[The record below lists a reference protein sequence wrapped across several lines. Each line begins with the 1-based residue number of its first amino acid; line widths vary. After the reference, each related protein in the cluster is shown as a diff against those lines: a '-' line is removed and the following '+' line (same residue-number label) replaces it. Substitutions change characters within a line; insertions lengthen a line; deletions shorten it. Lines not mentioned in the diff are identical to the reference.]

1 VALNESALILS
12 QTQTKLQMKSMLFK
26 IVLMPFIL
34 LSMASSATN
43 IINCTQQKDGVPLEI
58 KELASYT
65 GFDRSSSISAS
76 IDGHTLTIVF
86 TENLGQV
93 SIEVSYASGNDVET
107 TSIYTPSGVII
118 YIPYSGSYIVTFTL
132 PNGDEY
138 YGEFDVTE

>member
-1 VALNESALILS
+1 MNKIKRFMLLLGIILPVTFVFANSELSAE
-12 QTQTKLQMKSMLFK
+12 
-26 IVLMPFIL
+26 
-34 LSMASSATN
+34 
-43 IINCTQQKDGVPLEI
+43 KDGVNPVVI
-58 KELASYT
+58 NKISNT
-65 GFDRSSSISAS
+65 GNDRSSSILAS

-93 SIEVSYASGNDVET
+93 SIEVSYASGNEVET

-138 YGEFDVTE
+138 YGAFEVTE

>member
-1 VALNESALILS
+1 MNKIKRFMLLLGIILPVTFVFANSELSAE
-12 QTQTKLQMKSMLFK
+12 
-26 IVLMPFIL
+26 
-34 LSMASSATN
+34 
-43 IINCTQQKDGVPLEI
+43 KDGVNPVVI
-58 KELASYT
+58 NKISNT
-65 GFDRSSSISAS
+65 GNDRSSSILAS

-93 SIEVSYASGNDVET
+93 SIEVSYASGNEVET

-138 YGEFDVTE
+138 YGEFDVTD